1 MPAVIIINQPTK
13 PPGGLGTSRDDLV
26 TGLVVTATN
35 NTAEGTYLWTLL
47 DVPIRS
53 ALIRGTTGIA
63 AAFTFTPD
71 VKGTYRLALQVNG
84 SAVPADNAVN
94 FGAVLSFGAKTL
106 GWRYLGAGE
115 SNNEDNIVKAG
126 LGFPSNINPRGWATE
141 QDLEQEQTE
150 LAAYEIANAVT
161 VSPGIGPGLD
171 RVVRLDPN
179 TGKFDPSVVPG
190 GAGDLNFS
198 YKTVVAASTITIP
211 NNQQMLVS
219 GGMTVD
225 GTVNLFGEIVLI

>member
-1 MPAVIIINQPTK
+1 MPAVIIINQVTR

-53 ALIRGTTGIA
+53 ALVRGTTGIA
-63 AAFTFTPD
+63 ASFTFTPD
-71 VKGTYRLALQVNG
+71 VKGTYRLSLQVNG
-84 SAVPADNAVN
+84 STIPADNAKN
-94 FGAVLSFGAKTL
+94 FGAVLSFGPKTL

-115 SNNEDNIVKAG
+115 SNDEDNIVKPS

-141 QDLEQEQTE
+141 QDLEQEQAE

-161 VSPGIGPGLD
+161 VSPGICQGLD
-171 RVVRLDPN
+171 RVVRLDPT

-190 GAGDLNFS
+190 AGNDSNFS
-198 YKTVVAASTITIP
+198 YKTVIAASTITIP
-211 NNQQMLVS
+211 SNQQMLVS
-219 GGMTVD
+219 GGLTVD
-225 GTVNLFGEIVLI
+225 GTINLFGEIVLI